1 VPKVDELVSM
11 AEMIKKIDVESEQEF
26 VSNLEELD

>member
-1 VPKVDELVSM
+1 VSKVDELVSM
-11 AEMIKKIDVESEQEF
+11 AEMIRKIDTEAEQEF